1 MKKKL
6 LLIVSMLAVTFMF
19 AGCSASDD
27 NGVKFAYN
35 DQEIAQVAK
44 DAQRHIRNMQAQM
57 RPTTML

>member
-1 MKKKL
+1 
-6 LLIVSMLAVTFMF
+6 MLAVTFMF

-44 DAQRHIRNMQAQM
+44 MPVRHIRNMQAQM